1 MTDIPKEAEDMAFKL
16 AAKERPLNSA
26 IVSDAHY
33 SRAFARF
40 IADVS
45 ETAEKAQAA
54 FAALEGFYHRL
65 PGHIEPTH
73 QEAREELSSLI
84 LPDSES
90 DLLKE
95 AREICA
101 RESEGN
107 GLGAVAADYRRGYYD
122 DAKVVRCTLAA
133 LKHRKDG

>member
-1 MTDIPKEAEDMAFKL
+1 MTDIPKRALDRAWDL
-16 AAKERPLNSA
+16 AMQERNEHSLNTGA
-26 IVSDAHY
+26 HHYRDAL
-33 SRAFARF
+33 ARL

-73 QEAREELSSLI
+73 QEAREEPSSLI
-84 LPDSES
+84 LPDPES

-95 AREICA
+95 AREIA
-101 RESEGN
+101 KIGGYEEDEG
-107 GLGAVAADYRRGYYD
+107 
-122 DAKVVRCTLAA
+122 VVQIILVA
-133 LKHRKDG
+133 LKRKDG

>member
-1 MTDIPKEAEDMAFKL
+1 MTDIPKRALDRAWDL
-16 AAKERPLNSA
+16 AMQERNEHSLNTGA
-26 IVSDAHY
+26 HHYRDAL
-33 SRAFARF
+33 ARF

-73 QEAREELSSLI
+73 QEAREDLSSLI
-84 LPDSES
+84 LPDPES

-95 AREICA
+95 ARETCA
-101 RESEGN
+101 QREEECGYTFDAAKFPMGN
-107 GLGAVAADYRRGYYD
+107 ED
-122 DAKVVRCTLAA
+122 DSFAMRCTLAA